1 MKYGDCVTHLE
12 TDGKN
17 GMSDLG
23 VLVWKLM
30 QVSSCYF
37 WHRSF
42 REVLDKYVPVQGGW
56 MSVKWNKSTSLV
68 PLCFKDNCIWVCEIE
83 NSLVVTSVFSK
94 RTVQTLYDTSRRL
107 ISVVFVFLSSCIG
120 QITIWKQLILKMV
133 PVQVFLVLQVWAP
146 SSGAMKYCRSRFWQS
161 TLLSSELKF

>member
-1 MKYGDCVTHLE
+1 
-12 TDGKN
+12 
-17 GMSDLG
+17 
-23 VLVWKLM
+23 
-30 QVSSCYF
+30 
-37 WHRSF
+37 
-42 REVLDKYVPVQGGW
+42 

-120 QITIWKQLILKMV
+120 QITI
-133 PVQVFLVLQVWAP
+133 
-146 SSGAMKYCRSRFWQS
+146 
-161 TLLSSELKF
+161 